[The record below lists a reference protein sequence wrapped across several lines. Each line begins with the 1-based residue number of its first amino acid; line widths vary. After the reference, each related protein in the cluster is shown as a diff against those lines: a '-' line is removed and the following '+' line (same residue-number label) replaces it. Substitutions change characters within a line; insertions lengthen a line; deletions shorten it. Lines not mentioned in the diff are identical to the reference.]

1 MNYKRIYER
10 SCKNH
15 GVTDCSGQLTDVQ
28 KGNYLKLLNYLK
40 EHRHGLPIELDMST
54 FLKNYSISG
63 ALNVS
68 EHECATAG
76 CALGISLFAG
86 IPSEEDLH
94 NKGLEWENYT
104 TKYFGVKYSE
114 DPLWFWVFDGF
125 WADFLDQLE
134 GVIARIELI
143 KKDFIVPT
151 AVDL

>member
-1 MNYKRIYER
+1 MNYESIYER
-10 SCKNH
+10 SCENH

-28 KGNYLKLLNYLK
+28 KWNYLKLLNYLK
-40 EHRHGLPIELDMST
+40 EHRNNLPIEFDMST
-54 FLKNYSISG
+54 FLTKYDAG
-63 ALNVS
+63 YLNIS

-76 CALGISLFAG
+76 CAIGVSVLAG

-94 NKGLEWENYT
+94 NKDLDWEDYAK
-104 TKYFGVKYSE
+104 KYFGVDYIE